1 MSIGKLQDRGVNG
14 LYEQENKM
22 KYKKYYGIYQDQ
34 GKYNR
39 KNNYISNIEQI
50 DKKEIKQKP
59 KKIQLKGKNNFS
71 KKTKLTTTM
80 NQRKLVSIPC

>member
-1 MSIGKLQDRGVNG
+1 M
-14 LYEQENKM
+14 
-22 KYKKYYGIYQDQ
+22 
-34 GKYNR
+34 
-39 KNNYISNIEQI
+39 SNIEQI

-71 KKTKLTTTM
+71 KKTKVSTTM